1 MVNNSH
7 GDRQESPTSHEKQ
20 KHIMSTPNASS
31 MLAVGTVLNG
41 KYRIERHLS
50 SGGFGNTYVAIN
62 LTLGDKVAVK
72 EFFMRGVTQRDG
84 DSTISVSN
92 PDNRALFIEQLEKF
106 KKEAQRI
113 RRLQSPNI
121 IRVHDMFD
129 ANGTAYY
136 VMDYIDGE
144 SLSDRLKRTG
154 KPLSEGEV
162 RHYLAQVLDALEVI
176 HSAGLYHMDLKP
188 DNIMVDGNDRA
199 VLIDFGASKRV
210 SGSQMTMT
218 ATGVSYTNGY
228 APPEQMEQDTD
239 HFGPWTDIYAL
250 GATLYR
256 LLTNRKPPMP
266 SAIYSDPTPDKHE
279 VLPFPEGV
287 STNMRRVIVQMLAV
301 RWNVRPQSIAALR
314 NMLAQGDADFADDD
328 ESTEMMG
335 TAAATDEVTRM
346 KGMAYTGVDT
356 AEDTNEYV
364 YDGNSSSRKKLYA
377 AIGVWGGIIIAVL
390 FFLLR
395 GGSDPKA
402 DLGNIEVTT
411 VNGGTDSKVAPG
423 NTDTNKEVFNVNGVS
438 FNMIKVSGG
447 TFQMGA
453 TFEQG
458 SDAYDDE
465 RPVHSVT
472 LSDYYIG
479 ETEVT
484 QELWTA
490 VMGNNPSEF
499 SGTSRPVGNVSWDDC
514 QTFITKLNQLTGYTF
529 RLPTE
534 AEWEFAARGGNKS
547 KPYKYSGSND
557 IGSVAWYDWNSVE
570 GDKPH
575 PVAQKQPNE
584 LGIYDMS
591 GNVWEWCNDWYGKY
605 TSSAQTNPHDA
616 ASSSDRVLRGGC
628 WFDIARYCRV
638 SYRINN
644 YPGNRNDY
652 LGLRL
657 AL

>member
-1 MVNNSH
+1 
-7 GDRQESPTSHEKQ
+7 
-20 KHIMSTPNASS
+20 

-41 KYRIERHLS
+41 MYRIERHLS

-62 LTLGDKVAVK
+62 LTFGDKVAVK

-144 SLSDRLKRTG
+144 SLSDRLKRIG

-188 DNIMVDGNDRA
+188 DNIMVDGRDSA
-199 VLIDFGASKRV
+199 VLIDFGASKRTE
-210 SGSQMTMT
+210 SSPYTATMT
-218 ATGVSYTNGY
+218 SVSYTNGY

-314 NMLAQGDADFADDD
+314 NMLARGDASFAGD
-328 ESTEMMG
+328 ERTEMMV
-335 TAAATDEVTRM
+335 TPTAATDEVTRM
-346 KGMAYTGVDT
+346 KGAAYTGED
-356 AEDTNEYV
+356 AADDTNGYV

-377 AIGVWGGIIIAVL
+377 AIGVLGGIIIAVL

-402 DLGNIEVTT
+402 DLGNTEVTTVNGGTDSKADLGNTEVTT
-411 VNGGTDSKVAPG
+411 VNGGTDSKVDFG
-423 NTDTNKEVFNVNGVS
+423 NIGVITVNGVS

-453 TFEQG
+453 TSEQG

-490 VMGNNPSEF
+490 VMDNNPSEYK
-499 SGTSRPVGNVSWDDC
+499 GTNLPVENVSCWDDC
-514 QTFITKLNQLTGYTF
+514 QRFITKLNQLTGYTF

-547 KPYKYSGSND
+547 KHYKYSGSND
-557 IGSVAWYDWNSVE
+557 IGSVAWYDRNCVE
-570 GDKPH
+570 GDEPP

-591 GNVWEWCNDWYGKY
+591 GNVWEWCNDWYGEY
-605 TSSAQTNPHDA
+605 TSSAQTNPHNA
-616 ASSSDRVLRGGC
+616 ASSTYRVIRGGS
-628 WFDIARYCRV
+628 WRNYAGYCRV
-638 SYRINN
+638 SSRSSSFPASSN
-644 YPGNRNDY
+644 GA

-657 AL
+657 VL